1 MTGIRRYDVI
11 QGRLSLSTN
20 GATDPWPFFEGDI
33 FQLKIYFLKLYDLQ
47 PFYSVLFL
55 RMFRQ
60 FSLICVFDVWY
71 VTCFTVTDT

>member
-1 MTGIRRYDVI
+1 MMLSRGVCPYLPMA
-11 QGRLSLSTN
+11 RLTR
-20 GATDPWPFFEGDI
+20 GHFFEGDI

-47 PFYSVLFL
+47 PFYSDVFL

-60 FSLICVFDVWY
+60 FSLSCVFDVWY